1 MLCNTRFG
9 ARVRPLAVRKESLE
23 LACSI
28 LAATREALDGMRK
41 RPVCFRA
48 YPVCVGTKWR
58 SPTHN
63 SQTPPHIT
71 FRYITKTMMDQ
82 SWHAHYIALY
92 CHTEAFDLIT
102 YSLCHWAKN
111 CTRFQFQHYYLLQL
125 QFWLEKWNR
134 TLTVRKQWPR
144 PRVLYWDRTP
154 LGVRLVAR
162 RLCRRASSRTTSGVL
177 YQYRIRARG
186 HCLNSD
192 PRKCGT
198 LSPLCIITQMGFLAK
213 FQLSQNQ
220 LNTFFYGQIIYKS

>member
-1 MLCNTRFG
+1 ML
-9 ARVRPLAVRKESLE
+9 VRHSLFLFNYFSLSVCLFWFRWVQMRQDQLE
-23 LACSI
+23 WLGHP
-28 LAATREALDGMRK
+28 AANLKLE
-41 RPVCFRA
+41 
-48 YPVCVGTKWR
+48 
-58 SPTHN
+58 
-63 SQTPPHIT
+63 T
-71 FRYITKTMMDQ
+71 FQI
-82 SWHAHYIALY
+82 
-92 CHTEAFDLIT
+92 
-102 YSLCHWAKN
+102 
-111 CTRFQFQHYYLLQL
+111 QF
-125 QFWLEKWNR
+125 
-134 TLTVRKQWPR
+134 LTTVLFRKQWPR